1 MAELKD
7 LNVTDA
13 SNTGTA
19 ANAGFPENMKPSDV
33 NNAARALEGML
44 ARFYA
49 DNNGSISTTGSSN
62 TYVLAASRV
71 VAAYAAGDTYLVK
84 FNHANTGASTIAID
98 GLSAKS
104 IVKNQATALAAND
117 ILANMIG
124 LISYDGTNFQ
134 LLTPVQTTDTTTD
147 ATALAIALG

>member
-1 MAELKD
+1 MAEIKD

-19 ANAGFPENMKPSDV
+19 ANAGWPESMPPSDV
-33 NNAARALEGML
+33 NNSARALEGML

-49 DNNGSISTTGSSN
+49 DNNGSISTTGSSS

-84 FNHANTGASTIAID
+84 FNHANAAGASTINVD
-98 GLSAKS
+98 GLGAKS
-104 IVKNQATALAAND
+104 IVKNQGTALVAGD
-117 ILANMIG
+117 IPANMIG

-134 LLTPVQTTDTTTD
+134 LLTPIQTDAAAD

>member
-1 MAELKD
+1 MAEVKD

-13 SNTGTA
+13 SNTA
-19 ANAGFPENMKPSDV
+19 RFPENQAPSTV
-33 NNAARALEGML
+33 NNGARALEGML

-49 DNNGSISTTGSSN
+49 DNNGSISTSGSSN

-84 FNHANTGASTIAID
+84 FNHANTGAATINVD
-98 GLSAKS
+98 SLGAKS
-104 IVKNQATALAAND
+104 IVKNQATALASGDIPAN
-117 ILANMIG
+117 AIG

-134 LLTPVQTTDTTTD
+134 LLTPIQTTDTTTD
-147 ATALAIALG
+147 ATTLAIALG

>member
-1 MAELKD
+1 MSELKD
-7 LNVTDA
+7 LSTTDS
-13 SNTGTA
+13 SNTGSA
-19 ANAGFPENMKPSDV
+19 ANAGFPENMPPSDV
-33 NNAARALEGML
+33 NNASRALLGMI

-49 DNNGSISTTGSSN
+49 DNNGSISTSGSSN

-84 FNHANTGASTIAID
+84 FNHANTGAATINVD
-98 GLSAKS
+98 SLGAKS
-104 IVKNQATALAAND
+104 IVKNQATALVAND

-134 LLTPVQTTDTTTD
+134 LLTPIQTDAAAD